1 MSRRTG
7 SLLLLAIA
15 VSAAAVAF
23 FGLRSYGSFL
33 LLRSAYEAGRP
44 QVSGLRAWMTLDHV
58 AATYRVPEAVL
69 IAKLRLPP
77 ETDRRDSL
85 KSIADRRG
93 VPRFAFVQEVQRAL
107 GSVASAARDEK
118 PDSSYGVL
126 GDAVLTAVLNYGYA
140 ALVATFLLGAVGA
153 PLPTGL
159 VAVLAGS
166 LAGAGH
172 LQWTWLAGLTV
183 VASLAGDALAYLIGR
198 LVSENVLVRHGRW
211 IGYSAARRERMKAL
225 FARFGGI
232 TVLLSRTLASHLSSF
247 ASLLAGMSHYPWFG
261 FLLFSAAGRLAWTS
275 AYLGLGYLIG
285 TDVDAASQFLANISG
300 LILSL
305 ALFAVL
311 LTYRIAVSR
320 RSSSEDVA

>member
-15 VSAAAVAF
+15 VSAAAVTF

-118 PDSSYGVL
+118 PDSSHGVL

-140 ALVATFLLGAVGA
+140 ALVATFMVYGV
-153 PLPTGL
+153 
-159 VAVLAGS
+159 
-166 LAGAGH
+166 H
-172 LQWTWLAGLTV
+172 FGLTEPV
-183 VASLAGDALAYLIGR
+183 EKAWVAELAPANARGRAFGWYHGAIGFAALP
-198 LVSENVLVRHGRW
+198 
-211 IGYSAARRERMKAL
+211 
-225 FARFGGI
+225 
-232 TVLLSRTLASHLSSF
+232 
-247 ASLLAGMSHYPWFG
+247 ASLLFG
-261 FLLFSAAGRLAWTS
+261 ALWQAFGSATAFATG
-275 AYLGLGYLIG
+275 
-285 TDVDAASQFLANISG
+285 AA
-300 LILSL
+300 L
-305 ALFAVL
+305 ALVASAL
-311 LTYRIAVSR
+311 LLRVPGSPHARLDTGA
-320 RSSSEDVA
+320 EAA